1 MASIVTKMLSSI
13 VGLLVNKARDSAAD
27 KLKDG
32 DVTDAKI
39 REFVVRELNDVK
51 KKLDGLS
58 RAPLLSSLGFLKQG
72 INLLKVSLINKSMDE
87 QKDVDKPTDE
97 QAASTIMSSSVQSEI
112 LNEAL
117 PLSQAME
124 KLNIVSQGHFE
135 CAKERF
141 KDARTRAF
149 DAFFNQA
156 LSIEDRLMAAKL
168 HIAATILECLESP
181 EHAVTSCMSF
191 LEELHGLEAIAE
203 IFSVYLNRGFIM
215 SRLNKAQR
223 VECVKSVMLI
233 NYTVFQFVFK
243 FSSKYTS
250 ASAWPTVELAGRSFN
265 PILSWQEVSTRK
277 SMGDELTQLP
287 NRLILDEHIIP
298 GCSALNSHGDVVVRE
313 MPGYIRIISKTGK
326 NEKVRLPELSVSEV
340 KIVEEHIAGLAVDK
354 NNNVYVVRSWLKIST
369 KNGDIEGYV
378 LDVLGENYK
387 VKQESRTLEYLEAIE
402 KYVMIAI
409 TKNNN
414 IVVVQDGNPQV
425 HNCDNTGK
433 RRLAFEGG
441 SHYIPNTR
449 GLGICGQDEI
459 MISISSED
467 GQAVEIYSEEGNLK
481 STIKLSEGHE
491 VYGLAFHYVI
501 CKIIVL
507 TYVREKYSYFLLC
520 YTEAGELETT
530 TFFSK
535 ANDRQFHPR
544 ISSHLSGPV
553 AIVQRKSITFI

>member
-87 QKDVDKPTDE
+87 QKDVDKPTNE
-97 QAASTIMSSSVQSEI
+97 QATSTMSSSVQSEI

-168 HIAATILECLESP
+168 HIVATVLECLESP
-181 EHAVTSCMSF
+181 EHAITSCLSF

-203 IFSVYLNRGFIM
+203 IFSMYLNRGFM

-223 VECVKSVMLI
+223 VECVKSVMLV
-233 NYTVFQFVFK
+233 NYTLFQFVFK

-250 ASAWPTVELAGRSFN
+250 TSAWPTIELAERSFN
-265 PILSWQEVSTRK
+265 PILHWQEVSTRK

-287 NRLILDEHIIP
+287 NKSILDEDIIP
-298 GCSALNSHGDVVVRE
+298 RYSAVNSHGDVVVGKH
-313 MPGYIRIISKTGK
+313 PDTIKIIPKTG
-326 NEKVRLPELSVSEV
+326 ESKVVKLPEPSEGEV
-340 KIVEEHIAGLAVDK
+340 IRQHIVALAVDK
-354 NNNVYVVRSWLKIST
+354 NNNVYVVRRLETSAKYFNVKSF
-369 KNGDIEGYV
+369 V
-378 LDVLGENYK
+378 LDVLDENYH
-387 VKQESRTLEYLEAIE
+387 VNQDSRTLEYLDAT
-402 KYVMIAI
+402 KYFYSAVQIAI
-409 TKNNN
+409 NKNNN
-414 IVVVQDGNPQV
+414 IVVMRYDDPQV
-425 HNCDNTGK
+425 YICDNTGK
-433 RRLAFEGG
+433 LKHKFEQGVRYP
-441 SHYIPNTR
+441 HR
-449 GLGICGQDEI
+449 LGICGQDEI
-459 MISISSED
+459 MIATD
-467 GQAVEIYSEEGNLK
+467 NYQAVEIYSEEGNPK
-481 STIKLSEGHE
+481 STIKSPEGHA
-491 VYGLAFHYVI
+491 VRGLAFHYVI

-507 TYVREKYSYFLLC
+507 TYVEKKDSYFLLC

-530 TFFSK
+530 TFFSERIDIK
-535 ANDRQFHPR
+535 DWPR
-544 ISSHLSGPV
+544 IKSHPSGPV
-553 AIVQRKSITFI
+553 AIVRQKSITFI

>member
-168 HIAATILECLESP
+168 HIVATILECLESP
-181 EHAVTSCMSF
+181 EHAVTSCLSF
-191 LEELHGLEAIAE
+191 LEELHGLEAISE

-215 SRLNKAQR
+215 SRLNKAER
-223 VECVKSVMLI
+223 VECVKSVMLV
-233 NYTVFQFVFK
+233 NYTLFQFVSK

-250 ASAWPTVELAGRSFN
+250 VSAWPTIELAERSFN

-277 SMGDELTQLP
+277 SMGDDLTQLP
-287 NRLILDEHIIP
+287 NGLIVDEDIIP
-298 GCSALNSHGDVVVRE
+298 GNTAVNSHGDVVVGKH
-313 MPGYIRIISKTGK
+313 PDNINIVSKTG
-326 NEKVRLPELSVSEV
+326 ESKVVITLPEPSEGEV
-340 KIVEEHIAGLAVDK
+340 VEQHIAGLVVDK
-354 NNNVYVVRSWLKIST
+354 NNNVYVVRRLET
-369 KNGDIEGYV
+369 RTENGDVESFV
-378 LDVLGENYK
+378 LDVLDENCN
-387 VKQESRTLEYLEAIE
+387 VKQDSRILEYLEAT
-402 KYVMIAI
+402 KYYDVMIAI

-414 IVVVQDGNPQV
+414 MVVIQHGDPKVYIC
-425 HNCDNTGK
+425 HNTGK
-433 RRLAFEGG
+433 LKYKFERG
-441 SHYIPNTR
+441 SRYAQS
-449 GLGICGQDEI
+449 LGICGQDEI
-459 MISISSED
+459 MIPAD
-467 GQAVEIYSEEGNLK
+467 NFQAVEIYSKEGYLE
-481 STIKLSEGHE
+481 STIKLPEGHE
-491 VYGLAFHYVI
+491 VCGLVFNYTI

-507 TYVREKYSYFLLC
+507 TYVKEKDSYFLLC
-520 YTEAGELETT
+520 YTEAGKLETT

-535 ANDRQFHPR
+535 RSGMVQ
-544 ISSHLSGPV
+544 ISSHPSGPV
-553 AIVQRKSITFI
+553 AIVRRKCITFL